1 MLSRSEFLSSLIFFA
16 TVYPAVLYTFRDEK
30 ANPRQCLWVALT
42 FVVTGLAIKL
52 GYELHGAE
60 TNYYGYLEVSR
71 HSSALDIRQAYKRV
85 SKKLHPDKNSAPNAE
100 EQFQR
105 AKTAYDVLMDETQRD
120 VYNRFGRE
128 ALAFDPR
135 LDELKLLSGIGVVYL
150 FWFVTTF
157 IFTAP
162 KGARAARTWI
172 AIAGIGALVMEV
184 TLCLTDTALPTW
196 LPTTMTEQELIRR
209 VHSVIPAVVAGFTAL
224 SLSLYVDM
232 DKTCL
237 AALAE
242 LAAHQKAL
250 AGLLQQLQGAVA
262 AVGQSKGPTGP
273 AAAPVNV
280 AEVANKMSEL
290 RDVMEQSNDATVAV
304 VDKLKNSSS
313 NPGSQY
319 YWLLFVAMYGGMY
332 FFGGE

>member
-1 MLSRSEFLSSLIFFA
+1 M
-16 TVYPAVLYTFRDEK
+16 
-30 ANPRQCLWVALT
+30 T

-60 TNYYGYLEVSR
+60 PNYYADLEVSR
-71 HSSALDIRQAYKRV
+71 HSSPLDVRHAYKRV
-85 SKKLHPDKNSAPNAE
+85 SKKLHPDKNPSANAE
-100 EQFQR
+100 EEFQR

-120 VYNRFGRE
+120 VYNRFGKE
-128 ALAFDPR
+128 ALKFDPR

-150 FWFVTTF
+150 FWFVATF
-157 IFTAP
+157 VFTAP

-172 AIAGIGALVMEV
+172 AIVGIAALVTEV

-196 LPTTMTEQELIRR
+196 LPATMTEQELIRR
-209 VHSVIPAVVAGFTAL
+209 LHSVFPAVVAGFTAL
-224 SLSLYVDM
+224 SLSLYVDI

-242 LAAHQKAL
+242 LTAHQKAL

-262 AVGQSKGPTGP
+262 AVGDSKAAAAATSSS
-273 AAAPVNV
+273 AAPVNV
-280 AEVANKMSEL
+280 AEVAHKMSEL

-304 VDKLKNSSS
+304 VDKLRNSSS